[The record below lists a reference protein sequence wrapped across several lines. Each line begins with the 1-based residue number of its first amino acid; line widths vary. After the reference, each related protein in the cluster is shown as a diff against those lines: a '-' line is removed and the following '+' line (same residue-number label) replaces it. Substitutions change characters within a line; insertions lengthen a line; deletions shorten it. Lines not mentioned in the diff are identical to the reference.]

1 MSIAQDDWG
10 HGGDVRSCHES
21 CDTRIPG
28 MHPGWLPAQSEV
40 QFIDVHL
47 PLSHVDMLY
56 VTFAYTLLISP
67 TTKGVMSIRR
77 VHQILST

>member
-1 MSIAQDDWG
+1 MTGLMAAMCG
-10 HGGDVRSCHES
+10 HAMNHV
-21 CDTRIPG
+21 TRVNQE